1 MLDKLK
7 RHPYEYFKMFYADT
21 ALHGASIPAMKCG
34 LSFFGSDR
42 VLFGPDM
49 PFDIEKG
56 YKYIRKAIE
65 ATEGMTLSSGE
76 KKKMFEL
83 NAKKLLKL

>member
-1 MLDKLK
+1 
-7 RHPYEYFKMFYADT
+7 
-21 ALHGASIPAMKCG
+21 
-34 LSFFGSDR
+34 
-42 VLFGPDM
+42 M

-65 ATEGMTLSSGE
+65 ATEGMTLSRRE

>member
-1 MLDKLK
+1 MESTGQQFEVMIELTEGRNGEEVVKAI
-7 RHPYEYFKMFYADT
+7 RRRSQA
-21 ALHGASIPAMKCG
+21 A
-34 LSFFGSDR
+34 
-42 VLFGPDM
+42 
-49 PFDIEKG
+49 FDVEKG